1 MIDVYWLEQTQEDA
15 PAEEDWLS
23 VNEAACLDT
32 MRFAKRRADWRLGR
46 WTAKRAAAIY
56 LGLTGE
62 IYGMIEVQPAASGA
76 PKIFLPNGCIPL
88 SISLSHSN
96 GRAVC
101 AMAPAGTLLGCDL
114 EKVEPRG
121 ETFLADYFTIREQA
135 MVHRAPQA
143 SRDLLTTLLWSTKES
158 ALKALHTGLRLDTRT
173 VEATPACP
181 SADLLAAGRWAP
193 ISVCY
198 RDSERLEGW
207 WQHEKQLVRTLIAV
221 PAPGPPILLQYVPV
235 FATTNS

>member
-23 VNEAACLDT
+23 VNEAACLDA

-101 AMAPAGTLLGCDL
+101 AMAPAGTL
-114 EKVEPRG
+114 
-121 ETFLADYFTIREQA
+121 
-135 MVHRAPQA
+135 
-143 SRDLLTTLLWSTKES
+143 
-158 ALKALHTGLRLDTRT
+158 
-173 VEATPACP
+173 
-181 SADLLAAGRWAP
+181 
-193 ISVCY
+193 
-198 RDSERLEGW
+198 
-207 WQHEKQLVRTLIAV
+207 
-221 PAPGPPILLQYVPV
+221 
-235 FATTNS
+235 